1 MRSEGEGVSMTRI
14 AEVAGY
20 SIGTL
25 YQYFPDRRSLLCEL
39 MHDLCESDLEA
50 ILALLPEIQGAEVG
64 TRVDRVVEHLVDS
77 ASTHRALIRAL
88 VRDVLP
94 TLGEE
99 DFDDLLPAMTAL
111 LAEDLEQHRAELGVR
126 DCTMAARMMLV
137 GVEAILF
144 DAAVDHPESFD
155 DGTLLAEVRA
165 LVRGFLRIRPRLA
178 S

>member
-1 MRSEGEGVSMTRI
+1 MTRI

-50 ILALLPEIQGAEVG
+50 ILALLPRLEGMHVG
-64 TRVDRVVEHLVDS
+64 DRIDRVVEHLVES
-77 ASTHRALIRAL
+77 ASENRALIRAL
-88 VRDVLP
+88 VRDVIP
-94 TLGEE
+94 TLAEG
-99 DFDDLLPAMTAL
+99 DFDDLLPSMTAL
-111 LAEDLEQHRAELGVR
+111 LAAELEQHRDALGVR
-126 DCTMAARMMLV
+126 DTTMAARMMLV

-144 DAAVDHPESFD
+144 DAALDHPACFD
-155 DGTLLAEVRA
+155 DGTLLVEVRA
-165 LVRGFLRIRPRLA
+165 LVRGFLRLEPALA

>member
-1 MRSEGEGVSMTRI
+1 MTRI

-39 MHDLCESDLEA
+39 MHDLCESDLDA
-50 ILALLPEIQGAEVG
+50 ILALLPQIQGADVG
-64 TRVDRVVEHLVDS
+64 TRIDRVVEHLVES
-77 ASTHRALIRAL
+77 ASENRSLIRAL
-88 VRDVLP
+88 VKDVLP
-94 TLGEE
+94 TLEDGE
-99 DFDDLLPAMTAL
+99 FDDLLPSMTAL

-144 DAAVDHPESFD
+144 DAAVDHPECFD
-155 DGTLLAEVRA
+155 DGTLLVEVRA
-165 LVRGFLRIRPRLA
+165 LVRGFLRLRTPIA